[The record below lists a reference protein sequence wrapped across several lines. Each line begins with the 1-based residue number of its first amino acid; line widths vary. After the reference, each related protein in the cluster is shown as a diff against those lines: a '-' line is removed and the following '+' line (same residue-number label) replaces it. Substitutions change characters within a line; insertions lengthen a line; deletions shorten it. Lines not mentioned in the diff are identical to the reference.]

1 MHQVLKAFP
10 DDKPITAICI
20 VEDSSKCPPGF
31 SVVSRTHDQDSDAD
45 LWKESNFFI
54 RKVTRY
60 LCLSKTEGIADYVVE
75 NVGVINE
82 KETPPDGYCLIP
94 RTIDSEQRAWR
105 KRQICYRLTRRNL
118 ALSAITDIILLGRAK
133 KAPDGFCLAG
143 DINGVAVCFKTGP
156 IHQNPPTTAPLL
168 GYSLNPFKNVYM
180 TPRPAP
186 RIPTSAFNDESP
198 THDYE
203 NLIRPTPKRPAPPP
217 PPTNQSN
224 YSTIASYHGLEGIPF
239 ILNPKLVN
247 NSPSVNLG
255 IPAIKARTQFELDNE
270 VSTFFY
276 SINLYSI
283 YFAKH
288 LCVHLGITSLSVLCT
303 CMYRKLTNANYF

>member
-1 MHQVLKAFP
+1 MMHQVLKAFP

-20 VEDSSKCPPGF
+20 VEDPAKCPPGF
-31 SVVSRTHDQDSDAD
+31 NVVSRTHDQDSDAD

-75 NVGVINE
+75 FVGVINE
-82 KETPPDGYCLIP
+82 KEAPPDGCCLIP

-105 KRQICYRLTRRNL
+105 KRQMCYRLTRRNL

-133 KAPDGFCLAG
+133 KAPEGFSLAG
-143 DINGVAVCFKTGP
+143 EINGIVICFKTGP
-156 IHQNPPTTAPLL
+156 IHGDPPNPAPLL
-168 GYSLNPFKNVYM
+168 GYSLNPFKNGDVI
-180 TPRPAP
+180 PRPAP
-186 RIPTSAFNDESP
+186 RIPTTFNDESP
-198 THDYE
+198 PHDYE

-239 ILNPKLVN
+239 VLNPRLVN
-247 NSPSVNLG
+247 TQSSMNLG
-255 IPAIKARTQFELDNE
+255 IPTIKVRTQFDLDSDYDYDFRLE
-270 VSTFFY
+270 RQT
-276 SINLYSI
+276 
-283 YFAKH
+283 
-288 LCVHLGITSLSVLCT
+288 
-303 CMYRKLTNANYF
+303 